1 MRERGIFGANF
12 EFRKNV
18 WLLGRMQ
25 RSKKKLC
32 PRDRPESV
40 QKYDSAD
47 TLSFIL
53 LVMDGGTQKV
63 DFG

>member
-1 MRERGIFGANF
+1 MFDF
-12 EFRKNV
+12 
-18 WLLGRMQ
+18 LGECKGP
-25 RSKKKLC
+25 KKKLC
-32 PRDRPESV
+32 PRDRPWSV

>member
-1 MRERGIFGANF
+1 
-12 EFRKNV
+12 
-18 WLLGRMQ
+18 MQ

-63 DFG
+63 DFGKRNLSNSGFHSS

>member
-1 MRERGIFGANF
+1 MFDF
-12 EFRKNV
+12 
-18 WLLGRMQ
+18 LGECKGP
-25 RSKKKLC
+25 KKKLC

-53 LVMDGGTQKV
+53 VMDGGTQKV

>member
-1 MRERGIFGANF
+1 
-12 EFRKNV
+12 
-18 WLLGRMQ
+18 MQ

>member
-1 MRERGIFGANF
+1 
-12 EFRKNV
+12 
-18 WLLGRMQ
+18 MQ
-25 RSKKKLC
+25 RSKKNHVLEI
-32 PRDRPESV
+32 DHSQSV

-53 LVMDGGTQKV
+53 LGMDGGTQKV

>member
-1 MRERGIFGANF
+1 MF
-12 EFRKNV
+12 EF
-18 WLLGRMQ
+18 LGECKGP
-25 RSKKKLC
+25 KKKLC

-53 LVMDGGTQKV
+53 LGMDVGTQKV